1 MCDIIYSGYD
11 IINIVGAM
19 TYRQWYDVVKRGCDV
34 INSAY
39 GVLHAVGVISYIH
52 SLGYH
57 QSSGSNYTDTVSVM
71 SDTVVVPSCVHHVR
85 CHTY

>member
-19 TYRQWYDVVKRGCDV
+19 THRQWYDAIKRGCDV

-39 GVLHAVGVISYIH
+39 GVLHPVGVISYID

-57 QSSGSNYTDTVSVM
+57 QSSG
-71 SDTVVVPSCVHHVR
+71 
-85 CHTY
+85 

>member
-11 IINIVGAM
+11 VINIVGAM
-19 TYRQWYDVVKRGCDV
+19 IYKQLYDDIKRGCDD

-52 SLGYH
+52 SL
-57 QSSGSNYTDTVSVM
+57 
-71 SDTVVVPSCVHHVR
+71 
-85 CHTY
+85 